1 MSQTKK
7 LLSQNQTL
15 NLELAGVIVSNNL
28 DIDFTEIEYFQKEL
42 TKTFNHNYTKEEIQ
56 QSLDLLLGQQ
66 EQEDQIIVYPDDH
79 ITGI

>member
-15 NLELAGVIVSNNL
+15 NLELAGIIVTNNSNPDFT
-28 DIDFTEIEYFQKEL
+28 DIDYYKEEL

-56 QSLDLLLGQQ
+56 QALDLLLGQQ
-66 EQEDQIIVYPDDH
+66 EQEYPLVYPDDH

>member
-1 MSQTKK
+1 
-7 LLSQNQTL
+7 L
-15 NLELAGVIVSNNL
+15 NLELAGIIVSNNL
-28 DIDFTEIEYFQKEL
+28 FPDFTELEYFQKEL

-66 EQEDQIIVYPDDH
+66 EQENYPTVYPDDH

>member
-7 LLSQNQTL
+7 LLLQNQTL
-15 NLELAGVIVSNNL
+15 NLELAGIIVTNNSNP
-28 DIDFTEIEYFQKEL
+28 DFTDIKFYKDQL
-42 TKTFNHNYTKEEIQ
+42 TKTFNHNYTEEEIQ

-66 EQEDQIIVYPDDH
+66 QEEYPLVYPDDH